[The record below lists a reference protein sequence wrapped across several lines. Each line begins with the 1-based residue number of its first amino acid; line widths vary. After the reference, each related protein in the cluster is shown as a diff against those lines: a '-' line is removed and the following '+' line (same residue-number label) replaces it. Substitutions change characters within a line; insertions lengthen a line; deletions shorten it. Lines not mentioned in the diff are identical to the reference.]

1 MTDYFALL
9 DEPRR
14 PWLEPDSLKARFLAL
29 SAEAHPDRA
38 HNAPEAQKQAANQRY
53 AELNSAYRCLREPKE
68 RLQHLLELE
77 LRSKPEA
84 VRPIAEAA
92 MGLYTEVSHVC
103 RGVDQFLTER
113 SQVTSPLLKV
123 RQFELAQGWTD
134 KLRRWRQEIIDRAEA
149 LGAELRA
156 MNRSWES
163 APPAGSAARRASLP
177 LERLEEL
184 YRESSYLQ
192 RWLAQVQE
200 RIVRLSI

>member
-1 MTDYFALL
+1 MIDYFALL

-14 PWLEPDSLKARFLAL
+14 PWLEPDSLKSRFLAL
-29 SAEAHPDRA
+29 SAEVHPDRL
-38 HNAPEAQKQAANQRY
+38 HNAPEAQKQAANQQY

-77 LRSKPEA
+77 LQSRPEA
-84 VRPIAEAA
+84 VRPIAEAT
-92 MGLYTEVSHVC
+92 LDWFTEVSQVC
-103 RGVDQFLTER
+103 RGVDQFLKE
-113 SQVTSPLLKV
+113 SSLVTSPLLKV

-134 KLRRWRQEIIDRAEA
+134 KLRRYQQQIINRAEA

-156 MNRSWES
+156 MNKAWES

-192 RWLAQVQE
+192 RWLAQVEE

>member
-29 SAEAHPDRA
+29 SAEVHPDRL
-38 HNAPEAQKQAANQRY
+38 HNAPEAQKQAANQQY

-77 LRSKPEA
+77 LHSKPEA
-84 VRPIAEAA
+84 VRPIAEAT
-92 MGLYTEVSHVC
+92 MRLYTEVSQIC

-134 KLRRWRQEIIDRAEA
+134 KLRRCRQEIIDRAEG

-156 MNRSWES
+156 MNKAWDS
-163 APPAGSAARRASLP
+163 APPADSAARRASLP